1 MEQQEVM
8 QRILGSLVWSTA
20 RRRRHPQRSLVQ
32 RIRATVPRGTS
43 PRETI
48 HHGLRRQEM
57 VLGIPAH
64 QFWQRR
70 DPRRI
75 QAQIPA
81 TMLSENQPR
90 QTCCCLFVLI
100 FHVTVVSSFQRRF
113 AWNFDRCV
121 QEHDVSPAR
130 HELQV

>member
-32 RIRATVPRGTS
+32 RIRATVL
-43 PRETI
+43 RETS
-48 HHGLRRQEM
+48 HRGLRHQEM
-57 VLGIPAH
+57 VLGIPAR